1 MKTQEK
7 RTPAFVLQ
15 PQEGRTS
22 RPLDVLGVPTLVK
35 IAGSDVENRA
45 AMFHLTV
52 PTMAGPPLHRPHRE
66 DEWMYILEG
75 EITIQIDAEQTLAG
89 PGTMAFAARGTVHTF
104 QNFQKTPARM
114 LVVVTPAG
122 LDNFFLDVAGAN
134 QGLAAPDFAR
144 TEQIMNSYGLDLM
157 GPPLA

>member
-22 RPLDVLGVPTLVK
+22 QPLDVLGVPTLVK

-52 PTMAGPPLHRPHRE
+52 PIMAGPPLHRHHRE

-75 EITIQIDAEQTLAG
+75 EVTVEIDGERTVAG

-104 QNFQKTPARM
+104 QNFEKTPARM
-114 LVVVTPAG
+114 LVMVTPAG
-122 LDNFFLDVAGAN
+122 LDNFFLDVAEAN

-144 TEQIMNSYGLDLM
+144 TQQIMNSYGLDLM